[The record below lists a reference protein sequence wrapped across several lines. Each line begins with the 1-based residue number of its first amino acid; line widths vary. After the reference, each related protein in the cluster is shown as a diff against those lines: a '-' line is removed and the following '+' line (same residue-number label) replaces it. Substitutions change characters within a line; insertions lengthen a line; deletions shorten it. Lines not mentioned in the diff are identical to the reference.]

1 MQTLADWY
9 PQRIPAPLT
18 IDFDR
23 RWMLLRDFGPAL
35 RGNPDLDVWTAALQA
50 YVPLQRDAADRLDT
64 LWAIGCAD
72 RRLETLPAW
81 VDFLVADAETLALIE
96 PQEADR
102 LIALG
107 PHLKELA
114 AKLSDYR
121 LPSTLVHG
129 DLHPGNIAAQH
140 GEYLFY
146 DWTDACIAHPFMDL
160 ITVLEETDTLPD
172 QALATARLRHA
183 YLSQWTDYEPQDRLM
198 EAWSLAEPLA
208 ALHQVISYRNIY
220 GILELGTKMEFARG
234 LKYWVRRLLSISANQ
249 STQRR
254 PNPNS

>member
-1 MQTLADWY
+1 M
-9 PQRIPAPLT
+9 PC
-18 IDFDR
+18 
-23 RWMLLRDFGPAL
+23 
-35 RGNPDLDVWTAALQA
+35 
-50 YVPLQRDAADRLDT
+50 DRLDA
-64 LWAIGCAD
+64 LWALGCAD

-140 GEYLFY
+140 GGYLFY

-172 QALATARLRHA
+172 QAQATARLRHA

-198 EAWSLAEPLA
+198 EAWSLGRTPGRA
-208 ALHQVISYRNIY
+208 APGDQLPQHLRDTGARHEDGVCQRSEV
-220 GILELGTKMEFARG
+220 LGA
-234 LKYWVRRLLSISANQ
+234 RLLSI
-249 STQRR
+249 
-254 PNPNS
+254 